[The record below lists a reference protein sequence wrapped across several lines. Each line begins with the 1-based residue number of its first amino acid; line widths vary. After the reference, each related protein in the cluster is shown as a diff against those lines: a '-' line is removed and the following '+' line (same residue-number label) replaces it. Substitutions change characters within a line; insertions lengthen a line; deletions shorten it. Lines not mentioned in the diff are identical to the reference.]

1 MAAQGRFA
9 TSWLQGKFGLGG
21 PPAIQREDGSRTA
34 TIGEGFAELV
44 SFWSRIWHREAGS
57 EELDRLRAG
66 TLTRGPPVRAH
77 EWRLTAQ
84 DLQAAAASKRHG
96 AAGPDGWTGEEVYA
110 WPAYAWELF
119 LDVWHRWAE
128 RDSWPRPMRCYRQIF
143 MAKEKGEGAENFRPI
158 SIQSVFNRVVASAMA
173 RHPQVRHWIQ
183 SLITDDVHGAVAGRG
198 VHTAVARLLQAWDG
212 PTPVL
217 VSMDLQKGF
226 DMAAPSLMTGLL
238 QHHGWPT
245 LWARHLANAWHHQL
259 RWLQHG
265 NYLREHPIEVSTST
279 PQGDPMAPVAFVVL
293 LAEAG
298 RRLHDEVPQVA
309 QALYVDD
316 RNVIAAD
323 APAAARVWAFWR
335 GWTRRLGLAENSAK
349 LRVVPKRSE
358 EAAAAVRAGF
368 AADRVTTQARVLG
381 VDFIQTGSE
390 EQPQTAANR
399 WAAGSRIVARL
410 ASAGLAP
417 GLKAGL
423 ARTRVT
429 PLVTWGRWLSSP
441 EDSQAFRLGTA
452 VKFAV
457 RGHRTASRDLVQL
470 FHGHWMDLKFAG
482 VHASFAALARALQ
495 FWTAQG
501 LNYSG
506 GQWFRQ
512 LCHDMQDLGWR
523 RTLGGFQHSDLGHVE
538 WPGPQLS
545 AAFNRWIGRALH
557 ALRESWR
564 RLRLSSFL
572 GRPRIDSRLLGPA
585 WPYSETVVRKAR
597 SQFAQAGQEQRG
609 CLVGAVHSVA
619 RYRRIREEGLGMCPF
634 CEAIVIPDWEHLA
647 WQCPHFAQDRP
658 FVPLAE
664 HATRRDGLAA
674 RAHHG
679 CGRRGGSESLGQ
691 GSESCA

>member
-1 MAAQGRFA
+1 
-9 TSWLQGKFGLGG
+9 
-21 PPAIQREDGSRTA
+21 
-34 TIGEGFAELV
+34 
-44 SFWSRIWHREAGS
+44 
-57 EELDRLRAG
+57 
-66 TLTRGPPVRAH
+66 
-77 EWRLTAQ
+77 
-84 DLQAAAASKRHG
+84 
-96 AAGPDGWTGEEVYA
+96 
-110 WPAYAWELF
+110 
-119 LDVWHRWAE
+119 
-128 RDSWPRPMRCYRQIF
+128 
-143 MAKEKGEGAENFRPI
+143 MAKEKGEGADSFRPI

-183 SLITDDVHGAVAGRG
+183 GLITDDVHGAVAGRG
-198 VHTAVARLLQAWDG
+198 VPTAVARLLQAWDG

-245 LWARHLANAWHHQL
+245 LWARHLTNAWHHQV

-298 RRLHDEVPQVA
+298 RRLHDEVPHVA

-358 EAAAAVRAGF
+358 DAAAAVRAGF
-368 AADRVTTQARVLG
+368 AARVLG
-381 VDFIQTGSE
+381 VDFMQTGSD

-399 WAAGSRIVARL
+399 WAAGHRIVARL

-417 GLKAGL
+417 GLNSGL

-470 FHGHWMDLKFAG
+470 FHGHW
-482 VHASFAALARALQ
+482 AL
-495 FWTAQG
+495 
-501 LNYSG
+501 
-506 GQWFRQ
+506 
-512 LCHDMQDLGWR
+512 
-523 RTLGGFQHSDLGHVE
+523 
-538 WPGPQLS
+538 
-545 AAFNRWIGRALH
+545 
-557 ALRESWR
+557 
-564 RLRLSSFL
+564 
-572 GRPRIDSRLLGPA
+572 
-585 WPYSETVVRKAR
+585 
-597 SQFAQAGQEQRG
+597 
-609 CLVGAVHSVA
+609 
-619 RYRRIREEGLGMCPF
+619 
-634 CEAIVIPDWEHLA
+634 
-647 WQCPHFAQDRP
+647 
-658 FVPLAE
+658 
-664 HATRRDGLAA
+664 DG
-674 RAHHG
+674 
-679 CGRRGGSESLGQ
+679 S
-691 GSESCA
+691 